1 MIFPVQKRV
10 HFARNPL
17 KEVSIQINFHEAID
31 LPTESVI
38 QLKDSLKHEFPWTEK
53 KEAQEVNIQADTGA
67 VERKTS
73 PVYEFY
79 DVNRENILFVGS
91 SAIGLRT
98 RSYENWGNFFS
109 KFLLLFDAPLIRE
122 CTDSISR
129 IGLRYQDVIERSTL
143 EIDPETP
150 WGELLNPSLTG
161 LFDCGV
167 IARNLTANMTQTVIN
182 LGNKDEFVKLQT
194 GIVENNKT
202 KESCFIIDS
211 DFSASGRFAHDR
223 SAEFLSRF
231 NTEARN
237 LFRWS
242 ISDRLF
248 ELLQPVDYE

>member
-1 MIFPVQKRV
+1 MIFPEQKRV
-10 HFARNPL
+10 HFKRNPL

-38 QLKDSLKHEFPWTEK
+38 LLKESLARSFPWSEK
-53 KEAQEVNIQADTGA
+53 KESKEVNINADTGK
-67 VERKTS
+67 VENKSS

-79 DVNRENILFVGS
+79 DNNRENILFVS
-91 SAIGLRT
+91 SYAIGLRT
-98 RSYENWGNFFS
+98 RTYTNWESFFKNFS
-109 KFLLLFDAPLIRE
+109 LLFDASLIRE
-122 CTDSISR
+122 CTGNISR
-129 IGLRYQDVIERSTL
+129 IGLRYQDVIERSAL
-143 EIDPETP
+143 EIDPKTP

-161 LFDCGV
+161 LFDCDV
-167 IARNLTANMTQTVIN
+167 ISKNLTGNMTQTVIN
-182 LGNKDEFVKLQT
+182 LGDKNEFVKLQT
-194 GIVENNKT
+194 GIVENNRT

-211 DFSASGRFAHDR
+211 DFSVSGRIAHDR
-223 SAEFLSRF
+223 STDYLSRF